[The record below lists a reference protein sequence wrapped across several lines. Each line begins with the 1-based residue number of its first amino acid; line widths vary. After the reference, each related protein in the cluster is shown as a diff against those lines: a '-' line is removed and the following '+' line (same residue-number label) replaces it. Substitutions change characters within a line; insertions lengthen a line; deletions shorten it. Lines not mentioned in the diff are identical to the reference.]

1 MQLLHICA
9 MDMDKYSLSDKP
21 GRGSL
26 PWASAASA
34 ASISARRGGTSSLGV
49 GGGWGAGLGG
59 PRTLLPWPGTKRWK
73 WIGWGLPSTSTKKGG
88 GIRCG
93 SVCVWNK
100 VHDNLIKSPLKVC
113 CKWSY
118 RHPARFFFLT
128 LYAVRVISIKFLLV
142 ISILCKTEWSWEL
155 RIYRCNHTR

>member
-1 MQLLHICA
+1 MWISCKILKKFSSSQLLHICA
-9 MDMDKYSLSDKP
+9 MDMDITKIVLNDKP

-100 VHDNLIKSPLKVC
+100 TDDNLTKSPLKVC

-118 RHPARFFFLT
+118 RHPARFFNPLSPKSDQHQISPCNINT
-128 LYAVRVISIKFLLV
+128 L
-142 ISILCKTEWSWEL
+142 
-155 RIYRCNHTR
+155 

>member
-1 MQLLHICA
+1 
-9 MDMDKYSLSDKP
+9 MDMDITKIVLSDKP

-100 VHDNLIKSPLKVC
+100 VYDNLTKSLLKVC

-118 RHPARFFFLT
+118 RHPASFFFCFNFGDPKRGVLEKGGDYSHNCYKLNKT
-128 LYAVRVISIKFLLV
+128 IM
-142 ISILCKTEWSWEL
+142 LCVKKYCYWKMA
-155 RIYRCNHTR
+155 

>member
-1 MQLLHICA
+1 
-9 MDMDKYSLSDKP
+9 MDMEITKIILSDKP

-100 VHDNLIKSPLKVC
+100 VHDNSTKSPLKVC
-113 CKWSY
+113 CKWV
-118 RHPARFFFLT
+118 FLNFRDPKRGALEKGR
-128 LYAVRVISIKFLLV
+128 LYSHNCYKVNKTIMLCAKKYCRKWRR
-142 ISILCKTEWSWEL
+142 ILITSTV
-155 RIYRCNHTR
+155 HV